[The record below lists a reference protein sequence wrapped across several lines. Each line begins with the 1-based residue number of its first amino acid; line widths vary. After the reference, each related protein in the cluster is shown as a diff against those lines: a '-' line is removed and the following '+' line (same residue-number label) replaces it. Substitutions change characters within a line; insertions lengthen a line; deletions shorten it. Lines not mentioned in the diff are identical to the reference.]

1 MYNKGLIDSD
11 ELTKKTKDLYKGKDW
26 SNLRVMALDRDNH
39 LCQMCI
45 RKGVFTQAD
54 LVHHIIYVKSDFSKA
69 LDLDNLMCVCSK
81 CHNKI
86 HSRDEEEVFVEEK
99 DKKSKIRTIKI

>member
-26 SNLRVMALDRDNH
+26 MKLRTLALNRDNH

-45 RKGVFTQAD
+45 RNSVFTPAD

-86 HSRDEEEVFVEEK
+86 HSEDEEKVFVNANHNK
-99 DKKSKIRTIKI
+99 NIRTIKI